1 MENPV
6 EDRELSQA
14 VIAYLG
20 KGRSPFP
27 RTDDEAVLAFV
38 AEADPEADGAAMLEQ
53 VRALVEECLGIVID
67 WNTHD
72 LSQGGDEAKREMAA
86 RHPELSEDA
95 LVALRWMFTY
105 NWR

>member
-1 MENPV
+1 MTAMENPV
-6 EDRELSQA
+6 EDRVLSEA

-27 RTDDEAVLAFV
+27 RTDDEAVLTSV
-38 AEADPEADGAAMLEQ
+38 PDADAAAVLEK
-53 VRALVEECLGIVID
+53 VHALAEECLSIRID
-67 WNTHD
+67 WSTHD

-86 RHPELSEDA
+86 RHPELSDDA
-95 LVALRWMFTY
+95 LVALRWAFTY

>member
-6 EDRELSQA
+6 EDRVLSEA

-27 RTDDEAVLAFV
+27 RTDDEAVLTSV
-38 AEADPEADGAAMLEQ
+38 PDADAAAVLEK
-53 VRALVEECLGIVID
+53 VHALAEECLSIRID
-67 WNTHD
+67 WSTHD

-95 LVALRWMFTY
+95 LVALRWAFTY

>member
-1 MENPV
+1 MTAMENPV
-6 EDRELSQA
+6 EDRVLSEA

-27 RTDDEAVLAFV
+27 RTDDEAVLTSV
-38 AEADPEADGAAMLEQ
+38 PDADAAAVLEK
-53 VRALVEECLGIVID
+53 VHALAEECLSIRID
-67 WNTHD
+67 WSTHD

-95 LVALRWMFTY
+95 LVALRWAFTY